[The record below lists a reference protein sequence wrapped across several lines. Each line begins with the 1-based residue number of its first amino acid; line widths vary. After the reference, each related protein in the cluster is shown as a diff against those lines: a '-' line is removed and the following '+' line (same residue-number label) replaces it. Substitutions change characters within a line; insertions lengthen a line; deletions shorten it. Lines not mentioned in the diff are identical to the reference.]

1 MPKLQPQTSDAISR
15 VVQLRNAERHLSDPQ
30 TRTEVASARD
40 FLEGLIGPTV
50 RVADAARVLGISQP
64 SLHRWIELGEVA
76 AVRTPEG
83 RREVPLSELVEL
95 LEEVD
100 KARSEGTARPVGH
113 VIRERRRAAESI
125 DLDRI
130 LPRRR
135 ARGHRT
141 PELQSLAYHRVV
153 AERLSEH
160 IVEQAGRRLEHWL
173 EEGRIHPQWA
183 QEWERLLAMPL
194 ERIAKEI
201 SSDSQRAR
209 ALRQTSPFAGVLT
222 EQERR
227 RLVQAV
233 EDRASA

>member
-15 VVQLRNAERHLSDPQ
+15 VVQLRNAERRVSDPQ

-153 AERLSEH
+153 AERLNEH